1 MPGHGWFWS
10 AVWSSS
16 LDLLYHDG
24 PAQQSLDLILSLTS
38 RLISQKT
45 CLRIRTLACTWPWFP
60 GLFCSPHLGV
70 VGWMLQCW
78 KGLSPLV
85 SCSLSLREL
94 LVLADPWHLVCWV
107 LGYFL
112 PSTRSSFILEVKELL
127 PLKKKKKR
135 KNKTK
140 KLFWLTN
147 VLGMQKFKKFTRI
160 FL

>member
-1 MPGHGWFWS
+1 MLVLSLATVMPGHGWFWS

-45 CLRIRTLACTWPWFP
+45 CLRIGTLACTWPWFP

-94 LVLADPWHLVCWV
+94 LVLAAPWHLVCWV

-127 PLKKKKKR
+127 PLKKKEKK
-135 KNKTK
+135 KQNQKT
-140 KLFWLTN
+140 LLTD
-147 VLGMQKFKKFTRI
+147 
-160 FL
+160 